1 MEKKWSLLEDI
12 FKMVGMYNR
21 KMDFQT
27 KVLIRTLLGSLSM
40 LLHNQNSKT
49 IIRARAWVEYY
60 LVLELN
66 SLIGFGL
73 ILQL

>member
-1 MEKKWSLLEDI
+1 
-12 FKMVGMYNR
+12 MVGMYNR

-27 KVLIRTLLGSLSM
+27 KVLIRTLLSSLSM

>member
-40 LLHNQNSKT
+40 LLHNQNSKM
-49 IIRARAWVEYY
+49 IIRARA
-60 LVLELN
+60 
-66 SLIGFGL
+66 
-73 ILQL
+73 

>member
-1 MEKKWSLLEDI
+1 
-12 FKMVGMYNR
+12 MVGMYNR

>member
-1 MEKKWSLLEDI
+1 
-12 FKMVGMYNR
+12 MVGMYNR
-21 KMDFQT
+21 KMDFKT
-27 KVLIRTLLGSLSM
+27 KVLIRTLLSSLSM

>member
-1 MEKKWSLLEDI
+1 
-12 FKMVGMYNR
+12 MVGMYNR

-40 LLHNQNSKT
+40 LLHNQNSKM